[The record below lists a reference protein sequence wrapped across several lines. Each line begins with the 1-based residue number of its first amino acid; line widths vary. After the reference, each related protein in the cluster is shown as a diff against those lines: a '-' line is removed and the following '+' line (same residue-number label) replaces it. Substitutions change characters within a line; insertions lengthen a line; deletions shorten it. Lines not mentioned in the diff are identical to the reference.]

1 MVVHFICP
9 PLFKFVAEKRYSD
22 SCLIAVGRCLR
33 PFFFSCTQYP
43 KEYVRRFLDL
53 FSSIKYPLFTV
64 TYACCRRDDDPCVV
78 QVFQIT
84 TKK

>member
-1 MVVHFICP
+1 MAVHSICP
-9 PLFKFVAEKRYSD
+9 PLFKFMAERRYSD

-43 KEYVRRFLDL
+43 KEYVRRFLGV
-53 FSSIKYPLFTV
+53 FSTIKYPLFTV
-64 TYACCRRDDDPCVV
+64 SYACCRRYAETCVV